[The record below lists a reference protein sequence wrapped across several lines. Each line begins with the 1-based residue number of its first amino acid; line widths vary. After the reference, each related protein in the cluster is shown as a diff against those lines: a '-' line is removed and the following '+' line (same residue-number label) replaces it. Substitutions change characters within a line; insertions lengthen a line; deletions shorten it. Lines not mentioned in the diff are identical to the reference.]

1 MRRDAQ
7 TFQLR
12 RDRRS
17 RYLVPMAKKR
27 ILFLCT
33 GNAAR
38 SQMAEGLA
46 RAFHGDV
53 VDVVSAG
60 SRPAGWVHP
69 LAIRALAE
77 IGIDAAGQYSKSAEE
92 FVDQPFDVVVTVC
105 DSAAQD
111 CPVWPGAKR
120 IEHWPIEDPSWGPDD
135 PATRYGRFV
144 ETRNDLQKRIEELIA
159 SL

>member
-1 MRRDAQ
+1 M
-7 TFQLR
+7 
-12 RDRRS
+12 
-17 RYLVPMAKKR
+17 KKR

-46 RAFHGDV
+46 RAFHGHI

-69 LAIRALAE
+69 LAVRALAE
-77 IGIDAAGQYSKSAEE
+77 IGIDASDHTSKSADLFLDEE
-92 FVDQPFDVVVTVC
+92 FDVVVTVC

-111 CPVWPGAKR
+111 CPMWPGARR

-135 PATRYGRFV
+135 PATRYDRFV
-144 ETRNDLQKRIEELIA
+144 ETRDELAQRIERLIET
-159 SL
+159 L

>member
-1 MRRDAQ
+1 M
-7 TFQLR
+7 
-12 RDRRS
+12 
-17 RYLVPMAKKR
+17 KKR

-46 RAFHGDV
+46 RAFHGDKF
-53 VDVVSAG
+53 DVVSAG

-77 IGIDAAGQYSKSAEE
+77 IGIDARDQTSKSAAE
-92 FVDQPFDVVVTVC
+92 FIDDDFDIVVTVC

-111 CPVWPGAKR
+111 CPSWPGAKR
-120 IEHWPIEDPSWGPDD
+120 IEHWPIVDPSWGPDD
-135 PATRYGRFV
+135 PATRFDRFV
-144 ETRNDLQKRIEELIA
+144 ETRNELQQRIDDLVATL
-159 SL
+159 

>member
-1 MRRDAQ
+1 M
-7 TFQLR
+7 T
-12 RDRRS
+12 
-17 RYLVPMAKKR
+17 KKK

-69 LAIRALAE
+69 LAIRAMADLGVD
-77 IGIDAAGQYSKSAEE
+77 IRDHQSKSA
-92 FVDQPFDVVVTVC
+92 DQFLNEPFDVVVTVC

-111 CPVWPGAKR
+111 CPMWPGAKR
-120 IEHWPIEDPSWGPDD
+120 IEHWPIVDPSFGPDD
-135 PATRYGRFV
+135 PATRYDRFLA
-144 ETRNDLQKRIEELIA
+144 TRDELARRIEELVA